1 MIYDHRTYKCKPG
14 TINKQLAQ
22 YKELGY
28 EAQVRNLGKP
38 LVYAATEIG
47 DVNCYI
53 HIWVYDDIADRAA
66 KRAKLMA
73 DPDWLAYLAASAE
86 SGYLISQENIIL
98 KPTGL

>member
-1 MIYDHRTYKCKPG
+1 MIYDHRTYKCRPG

-47 DVNCYI
+47 DVAEN
-53 HIWVYDDIADRAA
+53 IAD
-66 KRAKLMA
+66 
-73 DPDWLAYLAASAE
+73 
-86 SGYLISQENIIL
+86 ISLTITE
-98 KPTGL
+98 